1 MEDKDIVKIT
11 TRDEVT
17 VVSFNEISIGTGV
30 DVEAF
35 SNQIIRLIESEKPA
49 KMVVDFERV
58 KFFSSQTLGLLLHI
72 RNKLRAYGGDVVI
85 SGINPQLHRVFRI
98 TNIDKIFSF
107 YEDIE
112 SAVKA
117 INEAR
122 GAGEE

>member
-1 MEDKDIVKIT
+1 MEDKDVVRIT
-11 TRDEVT
+11 ARDDIT
-17 VVSFNEISIGTGV
+17 VVSFNEISIGPGL
-30 DVEAF
+30 DAF
-35 SNQIIRLIESEKPA
+35 SSQIVQLIENEKPA

-107 YEDIE
+107 YANIE
-112 SAVKA
+112 SAIKA

-122 GAGEE
+122 GARQE

>member
-11 TRDEVT
+11 TSDEVT

-122 GAGEE
+122 GAGRE

>member
-11 TRDEVT
+11 TQDDIT
-17 VVSFNEISIGTGV
+17 VVSFNEVSIGGV
-30 DVEAF
+30 ADVEAF
-35 SNQIIRLIESEKPA
+35 SGQIIRLIENEKPA

-107 YEDIE
+107 YANIE
-112 SAVKA
+112 SAIKA
-117 INEAR
+117 MNE
-122 GAGEE
+122 E